1 MSLTRRALAAGIGG
15 AVVAAGL
22 GATGIATARE
32 DRGRSGRRPQTRTIR
47 YQGSAGAVT
56 PLELAA
62 GLGYLED
69 VRLEWIGNST
79 SGPQDI
85 QATVTGDTDIGGAF
99 NGAIIRLVAAGAPI
113 TSLYSYYG
121 VDAKV
126 WSGYYVREDSPVRTV
141 RDLADR
147 TVGANTLGGQA
158 DDVLR
163 MRLRSAGLPADRAR
177 SAQIVVVPPVSA
189 EQALRSGQLDVAVL
203 GGILRDAALER
214 GGIRPVFNDYQVL
227 GAFSCGCQVMRD
239 GFVHD
244 NPDTVRAV
252 VGAVAR
258 ALAWSQRRPA
268 PQVIDRF
275 RRILKD
281 RKRAEDAAALQFWKG
296 YGVAGRG
303 GVIAARELSVWRD
316 RLVDDGIV
324 DRRDAPL
331 DRLYTNRFNPY
342 SGAA

>member
-1 MSLTRRALAAGIGG
+1 MTLSRRALAAGIGG
-15 AVVAAGL
+15 VALAAGL
-22 GATGIATARE
+22 GATGIAAAGE
-32 DRGRSGRRPQTRTIR
+32 GRGRAGRRPQTRTIR
-47 YQGSAGAVT
+47 YQGSAGVVT

-62 GLGYLED
+62 TLGYLAD

-113 TSLYSYYG
+113 TSLFGYYG
-121 VDAKV
+121 IDAKV
-126 WSGYYVREDSPVRTV
+126 WSGYYVRTDSPVRTV
-141 RDLADR
+141 RDLAGR

-158 DDVLR
+158 EDVLR
-163 MRLRSAGLPADRAR
+163 MRLRSAGLGQDVAQ

-203 GGILRDAALER
+203 GGVLRDTALRR

-227 GAFSCGCQVMRD
+227 GTFTCGCQVMRND
-239 GFVHD
+239 FIHD
-244 NPDTVRAV
+244 NPDTVRTV
-252 VGAVAR
+252 VAGVAR
-258 ALAWSQRRPA
+258 AIAWSQTRPVR
-268 PQVIDRF
+268 QVIDRF
-275 RRILKD
+275 ERIVRA
-281 RKRAEDAAALQFWKG
+281 RKRTEDAAALQFWKG
-296 YGVAGRG
+296 YGIARRG
-303 GVIAARELSVWRD
+303 GVITPRELSVWLD
-316 RLVDDGIV
+316 RLSDSGIV

-342 SGAA
+342 PGVA